1 MSRAVTRIVLA
12 DDHPVVREGVA
23 TVLSKDPHLRVVA
36 EAPNAEQALIEVA
49 RHRPDVL
56 VIDVRLGELDGIE
69 ACARVTEQFPRVKTL
84 VLTRFAHQSVMMRA
98 FDAGAK
104 GFLIKESEPEALR
117 SAVRLVAEG
126 VTYIDSKV
134 AGKLIDM
141 AAKGRR
147 AKGPYDLTLMEMRV
161 LELLPKGLSNRE
173 IGAELDISYET
184 AKTHV
189 RHVMQKLHVH
199 DRSEAAA
206 IAIREGL
213 A

>member
-1 MSRAVTRIVLA
+1 MSGVVTRIVLA

-23 TVLSKDPHLRVVA
+23 AVLSKDPHLRVVA
-36 EAPNAEQALIEVA
+36 EAPTAEQALVEVA

-69 ACARVTEQFPRVKTL
+69 ACARVTQDFPRVRTL
-84 VLTRFAHQSVMMRA
+84 VLTRFAHQSVMVRA

-104 GFLIKESEPEALR
+104 GFLIKESEPETLR

-126 VTYIDSKV
+126 RTYIDSKV
-134 AGKLIDM
+134 AGKLVDM

-173 IGAELDISYET
+173 IGTELGVSYET